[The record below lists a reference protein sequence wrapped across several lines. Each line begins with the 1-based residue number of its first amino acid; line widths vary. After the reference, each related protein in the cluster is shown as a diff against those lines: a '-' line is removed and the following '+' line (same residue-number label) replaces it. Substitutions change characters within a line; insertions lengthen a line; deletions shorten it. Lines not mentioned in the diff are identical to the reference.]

1 MAKRFTVT
9 ALILVLLGFTV
20 VKVGALW
27 SQKQDDIS
35 AALLKITPE
44 AVSAPV
50 PERINSLGPQ
60 QRFMFDRLI
69 NRLERNAGD
78 YEASLLKALLLFQ
91 NGRLNSAIK
100 ELQDLTRRVPKFQLA
115 HLILGDLLLARF
127 DQVDSIGASSL
138 LRKISSGDQINRIEQ
153 LRREARARL
162 TGYLSLSNDVEVPQA
177 LLSLSRDTEYALI
190 IDKSKNRLYVYRNFG
205 PGLPPELVDDFY
217 IVLGKKTGDK
227 YREGDLRTPNGV
239 YFVTSYL
246 PDEKLPPL
254 YGSGAFPVNYP
265 NELDR
270 RLRKTGNGIWLHGTD
285 KSLYSRPPLDSEGCV
300 VLTNEEFSRIA
311 RYIEIG
317 RTPMVIGEE
326 VQWSAGRDWLDMNI
340 EIQATLERW
349 RQSWENI
356 DLENYLNMYDVG
368 FWARGHDF
376 ESWQSYKKQV
386 FAGKTYQKI
395 DLSDISLLGYPRVA
409 DSRPMVVATFRQHY
423 RSNNYNGEMKKR
435 LYMVKETGAW
445 KVLYEGRQ

>member
-44 AVSAPV
+44 AVSAPA

-69 NRLERNAGD
+69 NRLECNAGD

-409 DSRPMVVATFRQHY
+409 DSRPMVVANFRQNY

>member
-44 AVSAPV
+44 AVSAPA

-69 NRLERNAGD
+69 NRLECNAGD

-153 LRREARARL
+153 LRREVRARL

-317 RTPMVIGEE
+317 RTPMVISEE
-326 VQWSAGRDWLDMNI
+326 VQWSSGRDWLDMNI

-409 DSRPMVVATFRQHY
+409 DSRPMVVASFRQNY